1 MSITLITISFA
12 ARTVIIDLVAKKM
25 EAKRR
30 SHEPSTQKCP
40 SSLLARTAGSKDG
53 GSMITLGGSNGIH
66 TIEDVFKRL
75 TFSKIGDLG
84 TQVLETAEK
93 VPLLE
98 REKERKA
105 KGIIVG

>member
-1 MSITLITISFA
+1 MNSLQSIRF
-12 ARTVIIDLVAKKM
+12 
-25 EAKRR
+25 
-30 SHEPSTQKCP
+30 
-40 SSLLARTAGSKDG
+40 
-53 GSMITLGGSNGIH
+53 NGITVQYH
-66 TIEDVFKRL
+66 SDDCSCFAFRVDFDLFGQPTWKSFEP
-75 TFSKIGDLG
+75 TDLG